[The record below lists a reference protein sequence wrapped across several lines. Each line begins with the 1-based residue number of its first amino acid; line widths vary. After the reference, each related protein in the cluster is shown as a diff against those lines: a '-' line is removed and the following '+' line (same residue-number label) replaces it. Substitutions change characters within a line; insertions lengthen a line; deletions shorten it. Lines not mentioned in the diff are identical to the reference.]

1 LPCKVALG
9 VVLGQSDDPC
19 APGFGQL
26 HTGRADSAAGTGD
39 QHRFAMFELCTA
51 QQPEVCG
58 GINQPAGG
66 GLFITHTVGWLPSVD
81 IYTGPREEDREDDPP
96 EEARMV
102 SDRRGDEL
110 NYRVAVHGRSDVFG
124 LASRGVQQGV
134 MGVHRALGLTGGS

>member
-1 LPCKVALG
+1 MPCKVALG

-51 QQPEVCG
+51 QQSEVCG

-66 GLFITHTVGWLPSVD
+66 GFFITHTVGQCHHQIFWHHQFFGISAVLD
-81 IYTGPREEDREDDPP
+81 QCQRTL
-96 EEARMV
+96 
-102 SDRRGDEL
+102 SDRDAVDGVADCNHPASGFLAGAEQSWWKILVGARGRTTI
-110 NYRVAVHGRSDVFG
+110 NHVWP
-124 LASRGVQQGV
+124 
-134 MGVHRALGLTGGS
+134 